1 MAGLW
6 PCFFFYSQPD
16 DTPINV
22 YIRLYD
28 IYNTMNYFI
37 LLLFSNG
44 VIKPSIVTHRSA

>member
-6 PCFFFYSQPD
+6 PCFFFYSRPN
-16 DTPINV
+16 DTADSD
-22 YIRLYD
+22 YIGLSYF
-28 IYNTMNYFI
+28 YNTLNYFI